1 MKHFGDI
8 TKIKGNEVP
17 LVDIVCGGSPCQDL
31 SIAGKRLGMQ
41 HSDLGDSETTRS
53 GLFMEQI
60 RIIKEMHDEC
70 RRTNKP
76 LRPRYMLWENVCGVF
91 SLNGGETFRAV
102 LEETARIA
110 DSSASIPRL
119 ADGESW
125 SNSGCILAD
134 RWSIAWR
141 VHSAEFW
148 GCPQRRYRVSLIADF
163 RGQTAPEILF
173 ERESVQRNTQE
184 SGEERQDSAD
194 SSQRG
199 IGTICFCEREG
210 KDGGVKEYSPNTSE
224 PEHSRSPIIKQSA
237 NCEGVDLFN
246 QAVTGDVSMS
256 ITGAATDPHHIP
268 CVISESENETKA
280 ITFSQDAYDEYS
292 ENDSSATLKQSG
304 GVYGGGSESLVIQ

>member
-1 MKHFGDI
+1 MKHLGDI
-8 TKIKGNEVP
+8 TKINGHDVP
-17 LVDIVCGGSPCQDL
+17 IVDIICGGSPCQDL
-31 SIAGKRLGMQ
+31 SIAGNRQGMQ
-41 HSDLGDSETTRS
+41 HSSLGDEETTRS

-76 LRPRYMLWENVCGVF
+76 IRPRYMLWENVTGVF
-91 SLNGGETFRAV
+91 SLDGGETFRTV

-173 ERESVQRNTQE
+173 ERESLSRNTQPSCE
-184 SGEERQDSAD
+184 TRQGSAT
-194 SSQRG
+194 SLEGG
-199 IGTICFCEREG
+199 IGAISFQERAG
-210 KDGGVKEYSPNTSE
+210 KDGGVKDSSLNTSE
-224 PEHSRSPIIKQSA
+224 PELSQSRTPKQSA
-237 NCEGVDLFN
+237 NYKGADLFSHT
-246 QAVTGDVSMS
+246 VTGDVAMT
-256 ITGAATDPHHIP
+256 ITGAASDPHHIP
-268 CVISESENETKA
+268 CV
-280 ITFSQDAYDEYS
+280 FSQDAYDEYS
-292 ENDSSATLKQSG
+292 ENENSATLKQSG
-304 GVYGGGSESLVIQ
+304 GMYGGGSESLVIQ